1 MDWIAVLADPA
12 AAGIVVGVLALILF
26 GAAWHKFSEPNAFLS
41 ALAGYRLLPEV
52 LLGAATRGV
61 PAIETALGLGLLLPA
76 TRSIALM
83 GTAGLLLLYALSM
96 AVNLMRGRDY
106 IDCGCGGAAHPLS
119 WGLVVRNIMLAG
131 TAMAVS
137 GPGAERSF
145 DWTDAVTLVF
155 GVLAFYAAYL
165 AADELM
171 RQASRIARTH
181 SGGSPS

>member
-12 AAGIVVGVLALILF
+12 ATGIVVGVLALILF
-26 GAAWHKFSEPNAFLS
+26 GAAWHKFAEPNAFLS

-52 LLGAATRGV
+52 VLGPATRAV
-61 PAIETALGLGLLLPA
+61 PAIETVLGLGLLLPV
-76 TRSIALM
+76 TRGVALM
-83 GTAGLLLLYALSM
+83 GTAGLMLLYALSM

-119 WGLVVRNIMLAG
+119 WGLVMRNIILAG
-131 TAMAVS
+131 AAIAVS
-137 GPGAERSF
+137 GPGTERNF
-145 DWTDAVTLVF
+145 DWTDAITLVF

-171 RQASRIARTH
+171 RQASRMARTH
-181 SGGSPS
+181 NGGSPS